1 MRRIFTLSMLKC
13 DIFGYLVMSSFDSVD
28 WSQVLKKEARGI
40 ENADLR
46 EVQEIR
52 QENVITKVGLIDKV
66 TYSIPK
72 SFVDTFDG
80 HTLRFKLT
88 KEEAEA
94 RFKTKDEVWV

>member
-1 MRRIFTLSMLKC
+1 
-13 DIFGYLVMSSFDSVD
+13 MSSSDNIE
-28 WSQVLKKEARGI
+28 WSQVLKKEARGK
-40 ENADLR
+40 DDDDFG

-80 HTLRFKLT
+80 HVLRFKLT
-88 KEEAEA
+88 REEAEA
-94 RFKTKDEVWV
+94 QFKIKDEVWL

>member
-1 MRRIFTLSMLKC
+1 
-13 DIFGYLVMSSFDSVD
+13 MSSSDNIE
-28 WSQVLKKEARGI
+28 WSQVLKKEARGK
-40 ENADLR
+40 DDDDFG

-80 HTLRFKLT
+80 HVLRLKLT
-88 KEEAEA
+88 REEAEA
-94 RFKTKDEVWV
+94 QFKIKDEVWL

>member
-1 MRRIFTLSMLKC
+1 
-13 DIFGYLVMSSFDSVD
+13 MSSFNDID
-28 WSQVLKKEARGI
+28 WMEVIKKDARGK
-40 ENADLR
+40 DDDDFG

-80 HTLRFKLT
+80 HTLRFKIT
-88 KEEAEA
+88 KEEAET
-94 RFKTKDEVWV
+94 RFKTKDEVGL

>member
-1 MRRIFTLSMLKC
+1 
-13 DIFGYLVMSSFDSVD
+13 MSSSDNIE
-28 WSQVLKKEARGI
+28 WSQVLKKEARGK
-40 ENADLR
+40 DDDDFG

-80 HTLRFKLT
+80 HILRFKIT

-94 RFKTKDEVWV
+94 QFKTKDEVWL

>member
-1 MRRIFTLSMLKC
+1 
-13 DIFGYLVMSSFDSVD
+13 MSSSDNIE
-28 WSQVLKKEARGI
+28 WNQVIKKEARGKGDD
-40 ENADLR
+40 DLG
-46 EVQEIR
+46 EVQEIH

-80 HTLRFKLT
+80 HVLRFKLT

-94 RFKTKDEVWV
+94 RFITKDEVWL

>member
-1 MRRIFTLSMLKC
+1 
-13 DIFGYLVMSSFDSVD
+13 MSSSDNIE
-28 WSQVLKKEARGI
+28 WSQVLKKDARGK
-40 ENADLR
+40 DDDDFG

-80 HTLRFKLT
+80 HVLRFKLT
-88 KEEAEA
+88 KEEAKT
-94 RFKTKDEVWV
+94 RFKTKDEVWL

>member
-1 MRRIFTLSMLKC
+1 
-13 DIFGYLVMSSFDSVD
+13 MSSSDNIE
-28 WSQVLKKEARGI
+28 WSQVLKKEARGK
-40 ENADLR
+40 DDDDFG

-80 HTLRFKLT
+80 HVLRFKLT
-88 KEEAEA
+88 REEAEA
-94 RFKTKDEVWV
+94 QFKMKDEVWL

>member
-1 MRRIFTLSMLKC
+1 
-13 DIFGYLVMSSFDSVD
+13 MSSFDSID
-28 WSQVLKKEARGI
+28 WSQVLKKEARGKDDD
-40 ENADLR
+40 DLG

-80 HTLRFKLT
+80 NTLRFKLT
-88 KEEAEA
+88 KEETEA
-94 RFKTKDEVWV
+94 RYKIKDEVWL

>member
-1 MRRIFTLSMLKC
+1 
-13 DIFGYLVMSSFDSVD
+13 MSSSDNIE
-28 WSQVLKKEARGI
+28 WSQVLKKEARGK
-40 ENADLR
+40 DDDDFG

-94 RFKTKDEVWV
+94 RFKTKAEVWV

>member
-1 MRRIFTLSMLKC
+1 
-13 DIFGYLVMSSFDSVD
+13 MSSSDNIE
-28 WSQVLKKEARGI
+28 WSQVLKKEARGK
-40 ENADLR
+40 DDDDFG

-80 HTLRFKLT
+80 HVLRFKLT
-88 KEEAEA
+88 KEEVET
-94 RFKTKDEVWV
+94 RFKTKDEVWI

>member
-1 MRRIFTLSMLKC
+1 
-13 DIFGYLVMSSFDSVD
+13 MSSSDNIE
-28 WSQVLKKEARGI
+28 WSQVLKKEARGK
-40 ENADLR
+40 DDDDFG

-80 HTLRFKLT
+80 HVLRFKLT

-94 RFKTKDEVWV
+94 RFKTKDEVWL

>member
-1 MRRIFTLSMLKC
+1 
-13 DIFGYLVMSSFDSVD
+13 MSSSDNIE
-28 WSQVLKKEARGI
+28 WTQVLKKEARGL
-40 ENADLR
+40 NDDFG

-80 HTLRFKLT
+80 HVLRFKLT
-88 KEEAEA
+88 KEEAET